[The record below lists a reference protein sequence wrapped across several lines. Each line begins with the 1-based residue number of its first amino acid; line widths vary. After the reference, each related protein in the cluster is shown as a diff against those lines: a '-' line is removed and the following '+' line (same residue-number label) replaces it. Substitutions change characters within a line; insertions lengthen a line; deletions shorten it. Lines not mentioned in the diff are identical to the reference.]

1 MTDYLQLSFG
11 SYGGAA
17 AAAIWLLLRRRP
29 IEQHLL
35 HIKLLSSALCVL
47 ELKRARVRSRVSA
60 QSAGAG
66 LNGRPVGR
74 GQRACRARFR
84 IARHGTHELGVS

>member
-47 ELKRARVRSRVSA
+47 ELKRARVRARERISRRGWLEW
-60 QSAGAG
+60 SAGGPWAKSM
-66 LNGRPVGR
+66 P
-74 GQRACRARFR
+74 RALQNC
-84 IARHGTHELGVS
+84 